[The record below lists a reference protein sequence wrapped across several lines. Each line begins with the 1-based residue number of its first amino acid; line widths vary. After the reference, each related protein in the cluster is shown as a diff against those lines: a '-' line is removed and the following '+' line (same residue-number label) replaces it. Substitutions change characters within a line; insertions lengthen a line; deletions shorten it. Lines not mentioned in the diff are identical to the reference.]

1 MTLGFRTFSFR
12 NAKIQRTIGM
22 SQFVGSI
29 LLIVFPT
36 TTRPS
41 ISSVRH
47 FRMMKTDT
55 ARIIV
60 VGMMQT
66 SLRDNIF
73 ENSCRVYSIKG
84 LSPTCLT
91 HTGGNQEIKVLV
103 EL

>member
-41 ISSVRH
+41 ISSVQH

-84 LSPTCLT
+84 LSSTCLT

>member
-1 MTLGFRTFSFR
+1 MPKNDTTHTL
-12 NAKIQRTIGM
+12 
-22 SQFVGSI
+22 
-29 LLIVFPT
+29 
-36 TTRPS
+36 
-41 ISSVRH
+41 
-47 FRMMKTDT
+47 
-55 ARIIV
+55 V

-91 HTGGNQEIKVLV
+91 HTDGNQEIKVLV